1 MRIRPLFL
9 APLAAAALLL
19 SGCMAEPAPAPSST
33 TPSSTTPAPAS
44 TSAAAPSSSSAASS
58 STSAPKPVK
67 LRVQVSWI
75 PEGEAPAENVTGG
88 INLFVNGSAVDTHT
102 SQNFPAAGTAPLTL
116 QPTVYPG
123 DQVLVLVSP
132 NPSRTPGKARC
143 QILTDTQTA
152 PLDARTGGAGTDAVV
167 QCKATVPPS
176 TVSE

>member
-1 MRIRPLFL
+1 M
-9 APLAAAALLL
+9 
-19 SGCMAEPAPAPSST
+19 
-33 TPSSTTPAPAS
+33 
-44 TSAAAPSSSSAASS
+44 
-58 STSAPKPVK
+58 K

-102 SQNFPAAGTAPLTL
+102 SQVFPAAGTAPLTL

-167 QCKATVPPS
+167 QCKATVPATPAP
-176 TVSE
+176 

>member
-1 MRIRPLFL
+1 MRIRPLLL

-19 SGCMAEPAPAPSST
+19 SGCMAETAPAPSST

-167 QCKATVPPS
+167 QCKATVPATPAP
-176 TVSE
+176 